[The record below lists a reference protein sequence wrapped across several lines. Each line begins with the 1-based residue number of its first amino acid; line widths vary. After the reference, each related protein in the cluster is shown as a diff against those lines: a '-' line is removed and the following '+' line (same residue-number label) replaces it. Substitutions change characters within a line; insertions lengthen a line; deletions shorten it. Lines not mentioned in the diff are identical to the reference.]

1 MAFGVQLRSGPT
13 RAALAAVEAEW
24 PVIEAE
30 LEVVSAE
37 CRLARFPGDQLA
49 VRTHRRAVRA
59 LLAVLAES
67 LPIPNPNNP
76 LVSGD
81 RPDAA

>member
-1 MAFGVQLRSGPT
+1 MFDPT
-13 RAALAAVEAEW
+13 AADLVAIEAEW

-30 LEVVSAE
+30 LELVSTE

-49 VRTHRRAVRA
+49 VRTHRRAARA

-67 LPIPNPNNP
+67 LSNPNP